1 MQKGHVRD
9 EIHQV
14 THGYFIRLSQSV
26 AFCFYLTQGNEKGWV
41 LILALLAET
50 GGACKYKFRQNL
62 VSVSGWLIAYTK
74 RVVLLD

>member
-1 MQKGHVRD
+1 M
-9 EIHQV
+9 
-14 THGYFIRLSQSV
+14 
-26 AFCFYLTQGNEKGWV
+26 AFCFHLTQGNEKGWV

-62 VSVSGWLIAYTK
+62 VSVSGWLIACTK